1 MMAAFILLK
10 PVIVGVFSRE
20 LAISRDVL
28 AEDVAARPRQA
39 VPVSIADASAE

>member
-20 LAISRDVL
+20 PAISRHVL
-28 AEDVAARPRQA
+28 AEEISVRPTQA